1 MRLPE
6 ISKTIQVPDNVDV
19 SLEGKKVYVKGANG
33 SLTRDFSFVTIAIE
47 GEGKKVN
54 VKGAKGSLTR
64 DFSFV
69 PIAIEGEG
77 KNIRVWAKWPRKKE
91 AALVGTI
98 YSHIQNMITGVT
110 KGYSYKLKIV
120 FSHFPISVK
129 VQDKSILIENFT
141 GERRARR
148 VKIIGDVKVK
158 IEPDDIIVE
167 GVNLEDVSQTAANIE
182 QATRVR
188 RKDPRVFL
196 DGIYVYERNEG
207 VA

>member
-6 ISKTIQVPDNVDV
+6 ISKTIQVPDNVNANFQ
-19 SLEGKKVYVKGANG
+19 GKKVSVKGAKG
-33 SLTRDFSFVTIAIE
+33 TLTRDFSFAPIDIE
-47 GEGKKVN
+47 
-54 VKGAKGSLTR
+54 A
-64 DFSFV
+64 
-69 PIAIEGEG
+69 EG
-77 KNIRVWAKWPRKKE
+77 KNIRISAKWPRKKE

-129 VQDKSILIENFT
+129 LQGKTVLIENFT
-141 GERRARR
+141 GERRARSI
-148 VKIIGDVKVK
+148 KIIGAVKVK
-158 IEPDDIIVE
+158 LEPDDIIVE
-167 GVNLEDVSQTAANIE
+167 GINLEHVSQTAANIE

-188 RKDPRVFL
+188 NKDPRVFL
-196 DGIYVYERNEG
+196 DGIYVYEKNEG